1 MELAWQWRE
10 YGINITILRKKA
22 QSRTKRAE
30 AEHTMERIVT
40 SPGAEKAHTEHL
52 LASGSRYVGPVR

>member
-10 YGINITILRKKA
+10 FGINITILRKKA
-22 QSRTKRAE
+22 QSRTKGAD

-52 LASGSRYVGPVR
+52 LA